1 MKETLTVTLTWIWGM
16 FSRTDVAIKTKVY
29 RQICQCIK

>member
-1 MKETLTVTLTWIWGM
+1 MKEILTIALAWIFSM
-16 FSRTDVAIKTKVY
+16 FSRTDVTIKTKVY